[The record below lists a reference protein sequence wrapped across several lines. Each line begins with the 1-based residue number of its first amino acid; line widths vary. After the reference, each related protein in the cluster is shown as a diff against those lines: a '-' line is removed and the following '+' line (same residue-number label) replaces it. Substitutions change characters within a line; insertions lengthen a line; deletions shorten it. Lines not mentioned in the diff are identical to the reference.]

1 MSLQHQQQRS
11 LWEFLEMNCINLI
24 FQLPATLMMKTKPRW
39 WLKSDDAVLQDPDEG
54 LGGFLPRNINL
65 QLVVNPKS
73 TISMIFHTNQCI
85 AMRQRKSTASVICQC
100 KNPPKIML
108 IKKSEKANQPSKWYI
123 HLWALW
129 SLLVGIVLCIL
140 ESLPATTQV
149 RAANPPQKTEN
160 LIWLFSALSSLVAVT
175 LCQDDEL
182 DPLEALANNI
192 PGVPGQ
198 VTRALLR

>member
-85 AMRQRKSTASVICQC
+85 AIRQRKSTASVICQC

-129 SLLVGIVLCIL
+129 SLLVSIVLCIL
-140 ESLPATTQV
+140 ESLPATT
-149 RAANPPQKTEN
+149 
-160 LIWLFSALSSLVAVT
+160 
-175 LCQDDEL
+175 
-182 DPLEALANNI
+182 
-192 PGVPGQ
+192 
-198 VTRALLR
+198 